1 MSEPI
6 RALDRLLRE
15 MAPEL
20 QPGAYAYVSL
30 PLQPP
35 PPWSLAVATIREAEG
50 WSLIVDEAEA
60 RTRGWHIHA
69 RCAWISLRVHSDL
82 HAIGLTAAVA
92 QALAAAGIACN
103 VVAGALHDHLFVPVD
118 QAERALAILRGLGRP
133 LDL

>member
-1 MSEPI
+1 
-6 RALDRLLRE
+6 
-15 MAPEL
+15 
-20 QPGAYAYVSL
+20 
-30 PLQPP
+30 
-35 PPWSLAVATIREAEG
+35 VATIREAEG